1 MPVTA
6 GLDIIIVNWNA
17 GAQLCRCL
25 DSLAMSAR
33 GGFDLARVVIVDNA
47 SRDGSAEGLDYP
59 ALPISVIRNQRNE
72 GFAAAC
78 NRGASGSRADYLLFL
93 NPDTELFADSI
104 AKPVEF
110 MERPENGRIG
120 VAGIQLVDESGA
132 VSRSC
137 ARFPSLARCV
147 SRALGLS
154 RLSPRLFPSYMM
166 SEWDHGSSRDVDHVS
181 GAFFLVRRA
190 PFEELGGFDERFFVY
205 LEDLDFSYRMSLAG
219 WKSAYMAEARAFHKG
234 GGVSE
239 QAKAERLFYS
249 ISSRVLYAI
258 KHFSGA
264 DAAALV
270 LVTAVPEPVI
280 RLCSSAAGG
289 SFENVAATAR
299 AYGMLYR
306 ALPRLVKG
314 LRVNGSNR
322 PNG

>member
-1 MPVTA
+1 MPVTV
-6 GLDIIIVNWNA
+6 GLDIVIVNWNA
-17 GAQLCRCL
+17 GEQLRRCL
-25 DSLAMSAR
+25 DSLATAAR

-59 ALPISVIRNQRNE
+59 ALPLSVLRNPRNE

-93 NPDTELFADSI
+93 NPDTELFVDSLGT
-104 AKPVEF
+104 PVAF
-110 MERPENGRIG
+110 MERAENRRTGI
-120 VAGIQLVDESGA
+120 AGIQLVDENGV

-166 SEWDHGSSRDVDHVS
+166 SEWDHGSSREVDHVS

-190 PFEELGGFDERFFVY
+190 PFENLGGFDERFFVY

-219 WKSAYMAEARAFHKG
+219 WRSSYVAEARAYHKG

-239 QAKAERLFYS
+239 RAKAERLFLS
-249 ISSRVLYAI
+249 ISSRVLYAV
-258 KHFSGA
+258 KHFSGVS
-264 DAAALV
+264 AAALV
-270 LVTAVPEPVI
+270 LVTAVPEPVV

-289 SFENVAATAR
+289 SFDDVAATAR

-306 ALPRLVKG
+306 ALPRLVRG
-314 LRVNGSNR
+314 MSVNGSKR
-322 PNG
+322 PNP

>member
-17 GAQLCRCL
+17 GGQLRRCL
-25 DSLAMSAR
+25 DSLAKSAC
-33 GGFDLARVVIVDNA
+33 GGFDLVRVVIVDNA
-47 SRDGSAEGLDYP
+47 SRDGSAEDLGYP
-59 ALPISVIRNQRNE
+59 ALPLSVIRNQRNE

-93 NPDTELFADSI
+93 NPDTELFADSLGV
-104 AKPVEF
+104 PVAF
-110 MERPENGRIG
+110 MERPENGRTG

-154 RLSPRLFPSYMM
+154 RLSPRLFPSYIM
-166 SEWDHGSSRDVDHVS
+166 SEWDHGSSREVDHVS

-219 WKSAYMAEARAFHKG
+219 WKSAYIAEARAFHKG

-239 QAKAERLFYS
+239 QAKTERLFLS

-258 KHFSGA
+258 KHFSGV

-270 LVTAVPEPVI
+270 LVTAVPEPVV

-289 SFENVAATAR
+289 SFESVAATAR
-299 AYGMLYR
+299 AYRMLYR

-314 LRVNGSNR
+314 LRVNASNR

>member
-6 GLDIIIVNWNA
+6 GLDVIIVNWNA
-17 GAQLCRCL
+17 GAQLRRCL
-25 DSLAMSAR
+25 DSLAR
-33 GGFDLARVVIVDNA
+33 TERDGFDLSRVVVVDNA

-59 ALPISVIRNQRNE
+59 ALPLSVIRNERNE

-78 NRGASGSRADYLLFL
+78 NRGASGSRADYILFL

-104 AKPVEF
+104 AKPVAF
-110 MERPENGRIG
+110 MERSGNRRIG
-120 VAGIQLVDESGA
+120 IAGIQLVDGSGA

-154 RLSPRLFPSYMM
+154 RLSPRLFPSYIMN
-166 SEWDHGSSRDVDHVS
+166 EWDHASNREVDHVS

-219 WKSAYMAEARAFHKG
+219 WKSAYVAGARAFHKG

-239 QAKAERLFYS
+239 QAKAERLFFS

-258 KHFSGA
+258 KHFSGV

-270 LVTAVPEPVI
+270 LVTAVPEPVV

-289 SFENVAATAR
+289 SLEGVVATAR

-314 LRVNGSNR
+314 SRVNGSNR
-322 PNG
+322 ENG